1 MQNLFSDPNDRHRR
15 IVRSVAEKKDNWVTI
30 SDEFGTANVF
40 VPSGYSWVES
50 DPLSDPFEY
59 DSKDFGPV
67 R

>member
-1 MQNLFSDPNDRHRR
+1 M
-15 IVRSVAEKKDNWVTI
+15 RSVAEKKDNWVTI